1 MHIIIIDRKIKDKFD
16 GGRKKERERE
26 RDLVGRNFTDG
37 IAKPINII
45 KGRVK
50 FDRDRYDIN

>member
-16 GGRKKERERE
+16 GGRKKERG

>member
-16 GGRKKERERE
+16 GGRKKERE

>member
-16 GGRKKERERE
+16 GGRERE

-50 FDRDRYDIN
+50 FDRDGYDINYV